1 MIPNIPKARG
11 RTCRRYFGV
20 CYLGVGHI
28 KHIYVWLVHACA
40 VWTFG
45 VVEYR
50 YIQLWVCMCMCVC
63 VCVCVCTCISI
74 YSTGYPKKCLPLE
87 EEYLYFLTLCFL
99 VFR

>member
-1 MIPNIPKARG
+1 MIPNVLKARG
-11 RTCRRYFGV
+11 RTCRRYFGF

-45 VVEYR
+45 VV
-50 YIQLWVCMCMCVC
+50 VC
-63 VCVCVCTCISI
+63 VCVYLHKLIYIYIYI

-87 EEYLYFLTLCFL
+87 EEGLYFITLYFLL
-99 VFR
+99 FR